1 MLCCIQMRLNNL
13 RTKFFLF
20 AMIMSGFFWFGGT
33 VYRSIIAYRLFE
45 PFSLVV
51 RSELTYES
59 IAQTLLII
67 GGVTVYI
74 LAAYILFI
82 VFYVLFVFDSK
93 INFKQNGW
101 FFMSTIIFAIFL
113 PVEIFLM
120 NIDLQFA
127 LLVHS
132 QGFDLNQGMSLLIQ
146 RIGALSGL
154 PAISFFAYFTTIWLA
169 IFQPLK
175 RI

>member
-1 MLCCIQMRLNNL
+1 M
-13 RTKFFLF
+13 
-20 AMIMSGFFWFGGT
+20 AGFFWLGGT
-33 VYRSIIAYRLFE
+33 IYRGIIAYRLFE

-82 VFYVLFVFDSK
+82 VFYVCFIFDSK
-93 INFKQNGW
+93 IKFKQNGW
-101 FFMSTIIFAIFL
+101 FFMCTIIFAIFL
-113 PVEIFLM
+113 PIEFFLM
-120 NIDLQFA
+120 NIDVQFV

-132 QGFDLNQGMSLLIQ
+132 QTFDLNQGMSLLIQ

-154 PAISFFAYFTTIWLA
+154 PAIALFSYFTTIWLA

-175 RI
+175 RQPI

>member
-1 MLCCIQMRLNNL
+1 MELKKL

-20 AMIMSGFFWFGGT
+20 ALIISGFFWLGGT
-33 VYRSIIAYRLFE
+33 IYRGIIAYRLFE

-59 IAQTLLII
+59 LAQTLLII

-74 LAAYILFI
+74 LAAYVLFI
-82 VFYVLFVFDSK
+82 IFYLILIFDSK
-93 INFKQNGW
+93 ISFKQNGW
-101 FFMSTIIFAIFL
+101 FFMCTVIFGVFL

-120 NIDLQFA
+120 NIDLQFV

-146 RIGALSGL
+146 RVGALSGL

-175 RI
+175 RSQ